1 MKILKYIKYRMQ
13 GMIKLEAYY
22 NMAINNECTF
32 EEYKKVFD
40 RRMKQIN
47 KKFKDKEYGNSY
59 KDVTFEEFEEFD
71 VKAGEANVSDKRN
84 SRHKRKANRT

>member
-13 GMIKLEAYY
+13 GMYKLEAYY

-32 EEYKKVFD
+32 EEYKKMFD

-47 KKFKDKEYGNSY
+47 KKFKDSEVGNTY
-59 KDVTFEEFEEFD
+59 KDVTFEEFD

-84 SRHKRKANRT
+84 SRHKRKVNRT

>member
-13 GMIKLEAYY
+13 GMTKLETYY

-32 EEYKKVFD
+32 EEYKKMFD

-47 KKFKDKEYGNSY
+47 KKFKDREYGNTY
-59 KDVTFEEFEEFD
+59 KDVSFEEFNI
-71 VKAGEANVSDKRN
+71 KGGESNVSDKRTKLY
-84 SRHKRKANRT
+84 KRKANRT

>member
-13 GMIKLEAYY
+13 GMTKLEIYY

-32 EEYKKVFD
+32 EEYQKMFD

-47 KKFKDKEYGNSY
+47 KKFKN
-59 KDVTFEEFEEFD
+59 
-71 VKAGEANVSDKRN
+71 
-84 SRHKRKANRT
+84 RKAFNNI